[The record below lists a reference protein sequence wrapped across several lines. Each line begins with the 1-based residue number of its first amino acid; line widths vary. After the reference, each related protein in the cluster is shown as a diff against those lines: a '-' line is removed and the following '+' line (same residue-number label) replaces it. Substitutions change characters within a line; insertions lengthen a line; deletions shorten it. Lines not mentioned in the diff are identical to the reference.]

1 MTHRCRRRRHNM
13 MMIKFSPTTFATYL
27 NEIFYL
33 SQRFGIF
40 FLFEKE
46 NACKRK
52 ANSGLCP
59 ETPRTPRRSTWLV
72 LLSRQLGTFA
82 RKLASLKQYGLVRLA
97 LQAVPSQFSDS
108 LFHCGAAIGNLLI
121 GIYKVACLPFDN
133 GVHINKSLHKPRAD
147 NIRPYTVTLFVSRC
161 IFAGELCSP
170 LRCIT

>member
-1 MTHRCRRRRHNM
+1 M

-59 ETPRTPRRSTWLV
+59 ANAAP
-72 LLSRQLGTFA
+72 
-82 RKLASLKQYGLVRLA
+82 QYM
-97 LQAVPSQFSDS
+97 
-108 LFHCGAAIGNLLI
+108 
-121 GIYKVACLPFDN
+121 AC
-133 GVHINKSLHKPRAD
+133 A
-147 NIRPYTVTLFVSRC
+147 TQ
-161 IFAGELCSP
+161 
-170 LRCIT
+170 